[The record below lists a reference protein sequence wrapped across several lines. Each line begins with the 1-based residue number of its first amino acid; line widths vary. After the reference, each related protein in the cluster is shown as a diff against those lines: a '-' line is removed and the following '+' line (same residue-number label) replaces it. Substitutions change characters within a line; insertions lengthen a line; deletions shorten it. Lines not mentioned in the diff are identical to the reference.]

1 MMGAGLLA
9 VLGLF
14 VGGLANFAIDR
25 LPPLTD
31 EEWAAL
37 ERAGEGRIRNGRG
50 KGRQHFRALS
60 WWEFLPLASYVG
72 EARRQRVPWPHT
84 RLRYPA
90 VELIIAGLFAASWLR
105 FEGDPFAIA
114 MSAAFAAVLVALA
127 FIDVET
133 QYLPDTLVL
142 PAVVAAL
149 ALSPFWAH
157 LEWWEGLAGAGVGF
171 AVFYP
176 IVWFSHRLDRE
187 WMGFGDVKLLT
198 ALGALLGWQMVL
210 LGIYFGVL
218 AGGLA
223 AIVLYV
229 GGRRGVI
236 AFGQFLI
243 LGGLIALYH
252 GRSVL
257 DWVAGWGG

>member
-1 MMGAGLLA
+1 MGAGLLA
-9 VLGLF
+9 VLGLL
-14 VGGLANFAIDR
+14 VGSVANFAIDR
-25 LPPLTD
+25 LPPLAD

-37 ERAGEGRIRNGRG
+37 ERERGGRQRGDGRG
-50 KGRQHFRALS
+50 PPGRFRALS
-60 WWEFLPLASYVG
+60 WWEFLPFASYAGAV
-72 EARRQRVPWPHT
+72 RRSRVLWPHT

-90 VELIIAGLFAASWLR
+90 VELIIAGLFAASWVR
-105 FEGDPFAIA
+105 FEGDPFGIA
-114 MSAAFAAVLVALA
+114 VSAAFAAVLVALA
-127 FIDVET
+127 FADVET

-142 PAVVAAL
+142 PAIVAAL

-157 LEWWEGLAGAGVGF
+157 LEWWEGLAGAGIGF

-210 LGIYFGVL
+210 LGIYFGIL

-223 AIVLYV
+223 AIILYV

-243 LGGLIALYH
+243 LGGLIALYY
-252 GRSVL
+252 GRTVL